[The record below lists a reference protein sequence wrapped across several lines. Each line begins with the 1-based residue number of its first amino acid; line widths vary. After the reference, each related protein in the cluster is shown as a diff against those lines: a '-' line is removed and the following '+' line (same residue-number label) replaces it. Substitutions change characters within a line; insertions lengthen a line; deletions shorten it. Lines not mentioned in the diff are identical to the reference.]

1 MLIFLEML
9 SSDEERISF
18 QTVYEDNYLKMYYVA
33 LNMLKDKQRAEDA
46 VHNAFLKLAES
57 YSDYMLYSKEKM
69 KSLCVLMTKQKVID
83 MIRKEKFMDLKD
95 LNECEEEFISEEG
108 KVIDSIIFEEE
119 KSMLNQVLS
128 NLSETSR
135 VILELKYYHEFNNEK
150 IAEILGITKK
160 HVEVR
165 LYRAKE
171 ALKKAIKEAG
181 I

>member
-9 SSDEERISF
+9 NSDEERTSF

-69 KSLCVLMTKQKVID
+69 RSLCVLMTKQKAVD
-83 MIRKEKFMDLKD
+83 MLRKDKFMDLID
-95 LNECEEEFISEEG
+95 LNDYEEEFISEEG
-108 KVIDSIIFEEE
+108 KVIDSIVLNEE
-119 KSMLNQVLS
+119 KAMLNGALAKLS
-128 NLSETSR
+128 DTSR
-135 VILELKYYHEFNNEK
+135 IILELKYYHEFNNDK

-171 ALKKAIKEAG
+171 ALRKVIKETG